1 MKNLSR
7 IIIFC
12 IALFAGGASAQTI
25 KFGHIDFQQ
34 LVQLMPEN
42 DAAQKAMKKVETEMD
57 GQLNTMQKEYTDKLK
72 AYQDQLKTF
81 SDAIKQAKEEELQ
94 SIAQRIQ
101 NFQQQ
106 AQQNLQA
113 EQQKQFQPVI
123 EKARKA
129 IADVGKE
136 QGMLYVFEVNS
147 GLLYHSDQSIDILSL
162 VKAKLGIK

>member
-1 MKNLSR
+1 MRNLTG

-12 IALFAGGASAQTI
+12 IVLFAGGASAQTI
-25 KFGHIDFQQ
+25 KFGHIDFEQIIQ
-34 LVQLMPEN
+34 VMPEN
-42 DAAQKAMKKVETEMD
+42 EAAKKAFQKVQTEMEN
-57 GQLNTMQKEYTDKLK
+57 QSNVMQKEYGDKLK

-81 SDAIKQAKEEELQ
+81 SDAIRQAKEEELQ

-113 EQQKQFQPVI
+113 EQQKLFQPVF

-136 QGMLYVFEVNS
+136 QGLLYVFEVNS
-147 GLLYHSDQSIDILSL
+147 LIFHSDQSIDILNL
-162 VKAKLGIK
+162 VKTKLGIK